1 MKKPAP
7 NILFIPSWYPTKENI
22 QNGVFI
28 QKHAKAAAIANN
40 VTVLFAHA
48 FAQPYSLKR
57 TNGKLVEN
65 ISAYKRT
72 NSKWLN
78 QLKLLR
84 LYLKHV
90 SLFRKADIIHLHV
103 LSKRSFFG
111 CILAFLY
118 NKPLIVSEHWSG
130 YQNSLSLSKK
140 LIKRMVFWRAS
151 YILPVSNFLQKLME
165 DKKIRG
171 NFKVVGNIVKEQK
184 DKRLADTPFKFLIVA
199 DLRDNIKNISSVIQ
213 IFKQKNLMNEVLHI
227 IGDGPDKDFLE
238 SLCENEKNI
247 SLLGEMS
254 NEKVIKEISNYHA
267 VIINSRIETFSVVAL
282 ESLAANRPL
291 IYTKCGGPQEI
302 IPKDCGIA
310 ISPDNSEELYNA
322 ITSLKANYKLYQHK
336 NYSLAIADFKEN
348 RIAQEFSK
356 IYTAL
361 LSE

>member
-7 NILFIPSWYPTKENI
+7 NILFIPSWYPSKGNI
-22 QNGVFI
+22 QNGIFI

-48 FAQPYSLKR
+48 FAEPYSLKR
-57 TNGKLVEN
+57 TNGKLIEN
-65 ISAYKRT
+65 ISAYKIT
-72 NSKWLN
+72 NSRWLN
-78 QLKLLR
+78 LLKLLR
-84 LYLKHV
+84 LYLKNV

-103 LSKRSFFG
+103 LSKRSLFG
-111 CILAFLY
+111 SILAFLF

-130 YQNSLSLSKK
+130 YQNPLSLSKK
-140 LIKRMVFWRAS
+140 LIKKMVFWRAS

-165 DKKIRG
+165 DNKIRG
-171 NFKVVGNIVKEQK
+171 NFKVVGNVVKEQNNK
-184 DKRLADTPFKFLIVA
+184 ILADTPFKFLIVA

-227 IGDGPDKDFLE
+227 IGDGPDRSFLE

-254 NEKVIKEISNYHA
+254 NERVIKEISNYHA
-267 VIINSRIETFSVVAL
+267 VIINSRIETFSVVTL

-302 IPKDCGIA
+302 IPNDCGIA
-310 ISPDNSEELYNA
+310 ISSDKSEELYNA
-322 ITSLKANYKLYQHK
+322 IISLKANYKLYQHK
-336 NYSLAIADFKEN
+336 NYSQAITDFKED
-348 RIAQEFSK
+348 RIAEELSK
-356 IYTAL
+356 IYSAL
-361 LSE
+361 LSK